1 VPLFTSAAAWR
12 PSDKAAV
19 LMRRLAVTAY
29 WLIVLIGAG
38 STVVAVPFAIAAM
51 SSAPAQLWVEGALA
65 CLADIRPIRVPPTV
79 RSWATFVI
87 SVCFCFPIMLLFGT
101 APAIVIQVIAVSLA
115 ARPLQLNWSAA
126 GFLAARLVCS
136 LMVAGQIA
144 NLLGVTVSDFRRQ
157 LTFES
162 ASEILVIIVAFVTVS
177 TVINFGQG
185 LSSGATG
192 SEIVAA
198 LRFEVLA
205 RGSAVVLGTVIA
217 SIPSVWSVALIFIPL
232 FGWSQLTRVLG
243 DQATRL
249 EHDPLTGLLSRHG
262 LDIALLGLPRSR
274 PPAEDDFAVI
284 LIQLGGVG
292 YIGRNFGRAGVEH
305 VLVATARRLRNA
317 TGRGDL
323 IGRFSDWQM
332 VVVRRS
338 ESSEGAEDAARRIVG
353 ELRAPI
359 DLVTGVPLRLDP
371 VAGVAIAHQHG
382 SDLADLVPRAETAM
396 FDAVACQAVAEV
408 YAPQT
413 LSEMDDRLGMLQRVS
428 RAVNDP
434 AHASEI
440 MMLFQP
446 QVSIRTGRVN
456 SVEALLRWTDPE
468 RGLVRTDELIAT
480 VEPTGVM
487 QQLTLHVLDR
497 VVWQLAEWNR
507 QGIRL
512 RAAVNVSVYDMI
524 AEGFCDQVS
533 GVLERHQVTPQQLD
547 IEVTERA
554 VIENTSLLDAA
565 AQRIAALGVGLSLD
579 DFGTG
584 FASLRRLLRLPVTEV
599 KIDRAYVSKLAD
611 SVRDRAIVTAIHE
624 LAQALGLR
632 VVAEG
637 VEDEATVGILAGLD
651 DIIAQGWYYA
661 RPMPAPDLVE
671 WLRGRAGSSG
681 DDRAN

>member
-1 VPLFTSAAAWR
+1 L
-12 PSDKAAV
+12 
-19 LMRRLAVTAY
+19 LRRLTVTAY
-29 WLIVLIGAG
+29 WFVVLIGAVL
-38 STVVAVPFAIAAM
+38 TVAAVPFAITAM

-65 CLADIRPIRVPPTV
+65 CVADLRPIRVPPAV

-115 ARPLQLNWSAA
+115 ARPLHLNWGAA
-126 GFLAARLVCS
+126 AFLAARLVCS
-136 LMVAGQIA
+136 LAAAGQVA
-144 NLLGVTVSDFRRQ
+144 NLLGVTIADFRRQ
-157 LTFES
+157 LTVES
-162 ASEILVIIVAFVTVS
+162 ASEILVVIVAFVAVS
-177 TVINFGQG
+177 AVINFGQA

-192 SEIVAA
+192 SEIVAH

-217 SIPSVWSVALIFIPL
+217 SIPSVWSVALMFIPL
-232 FGWSQLTRVLG
+232 LGWSQLTRVLG

-249 EHDPLTGLLSRHG
+249 EHDPVTGLLSRYG
-262 LDIALLGLPRSR
+262 LETALLGLPRSR
-274 PPAEDDFAVI
+274 PPAADDFAVV
-284 LIQLGGVG
+284 LIQLGGIG

-317 TGRGDL
+317 TGPGDL
-323 IGRFSDWQM
+323 IGRLSDYQM
-332 VVVRRS
+332 VVVRPN
-338 ESSEGAEDAARRIVG
+338 ESAADAEQAARTIIG
-353 ELRAPI
+353 ELSAPI

-371 VAGVAIAHQHG
+371 AAGVAIAHQHG
-382 SDLADLVPRAETAM
+382 DDLADLVAHAETAM
-396 FDAVACQAVAEV
+396 FDAVACQAVAQV
-408 YAPQT
+408 YAPQRP
-413 LSEMDDRLGMLQRVS
+413 SDMADRLALLQRVS

-440 MMLFQP
+440 TMLYQP

-487 QQLTLHVLDR
+487 HQLTVHVLDR
-497 VVWQLAEWNR
+497 VVGQLAEWNR
-507 QGIRL
+507 LGIRL
-512 RAAVNVSVYDMI
+512 RAAVNVSVYDLI
-524 AEGFCDQVS
+524 AREFDAQVRH
-533 GVLERHQVTPQQLD
+533 VLERHQITPRQLD

-554 VIENTSLLDAA
+554 VIEDTSLLDEA
-565 AQRIAALGVGLSLD
+565 AQRIATLGVGLSLD

-584 FASLRRLLRLPVTEV
+584 FASLRQLLRLPVTEV
-599 KIDRAYVSKLAD
+599 KIDRVYVSKLAE
-611 SVRDRAIVTAIHE
+611 SPRDRAIVTAIHE

-637 VEDEATVGILAGLD
+637 VEDEATVDVLAGFD
-651 DIIAQGWYYA
+651 QVIGQGWYYA
-661 RPMPAPDLVE
+661 RPMPATELVD

-681 DDRAN
+681 